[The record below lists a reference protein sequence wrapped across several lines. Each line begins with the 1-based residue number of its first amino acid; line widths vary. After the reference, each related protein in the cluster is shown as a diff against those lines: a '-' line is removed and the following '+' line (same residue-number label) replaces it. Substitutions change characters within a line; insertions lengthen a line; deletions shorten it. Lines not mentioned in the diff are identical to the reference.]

1 MNFFSEMQPIK
12 DFLDF
17 DQDAFYRAVPLDW
30 LLLITDVQN
39 STEAIN
45 QGRYKQVNMV
55 GASSIVAVSNALH
68 GEIFPFVFGGDGAT
82 ALIHES
88 QKDVVEKALRAAQQ
102 IAKEQ
107 FDMHLRVGFVSVKSL
122 RDSGH
127 DTLVGRYELPGGP
140 SLAFFRGDGF
150 DIAEKLVKSG
160 EGLLAPGPVQD
171 SAEAMA
177 GLSCRWAPL
186 YCDRGHMLSMM
197 IKSTEKGDS
206 QQVLRDVARKIH
218 RIVDFNSPLSHPI
231 KVKNLAAAST
241 SECSTL
247 ELKIIGRFGRHSL
260 GERLKIILEIFVAQ
274 LLLWTG
280 WKIKNFDM
288 RSYKQSLPV
297 NSDFRK
303 YDSVLRMVI
312 DCSESMFTQ
321 IQEILQEKNK
331 LGLLFYGMHLSP
343 TALMTCFVK
352 STDAGGHIHF
362 VDGND
367 GGYAL
372 AATQMK
378 KQMLVSTQ
386 RPEAL
391 PNC

>member
-17 DQDAFYRAVPLDW
+17 DQDAFYQAVPLDW
-30 LLLITDVQN
+30 LLLITDVKN
-39 STEAIN
+39 STEMIK

-82 ALIHES
+82 ALIRES
-88 QKDVVEKALRAAQQ
+88 QKDVVERALRAAQKN
-102 IAKEQ
+102 AKEQ
-107 FDMHLRVGFVSVKSL
+107 FDMHLRVGLVPVKSL
-122 RDSGH
+122 RDLGH
-127 DTLVGRYELPGGP
+127 DVMVGRYELPGGP
-140 SLAFFRGDGF
+140 SLAFFRGDGYE
-150 DIAEKLVKSG
+150 IAEKLVKSG

-171 SAEAMA
+171 AAAAMA

-186 YCDRGHMLSMM
+186 YCDRGHMLSLM
-197 IKSTEKGDS
+197 IKSTDNGEAQKIL
-206 QQVLRDVARKIH
+206 QDVARKIH
-218 RIVDFNSPLSHPI
+218 RIVDFDSPLSHPI
-231 KVKNLAAAST
+231 KVEKLSAAST
-241 SECSTL
+241 AESSKL
-247 ELKIIGRFGRHSL
+247 ELKILGRFGDGFSK
-260 GERLKIILEIFVAQ
+260 ERLKIIFEMLVAR

-280 WKIKNFDM
+280 WKVKNFDM
-288 RSYKQSLPV
+288 RSYTRSLPA

-303 YDSVLRMVI
+303 FDSVLRMVI
-312 DCSESMFTQ
+312 DCSESMFLQ
-321 IQEILQEKNK
+321 IDEILKEKNK
-331 LGLLFYGMHLSP
+331 LGLLYYGVHLSP

-362 VDGND
+362 VDGSD

-378 KQMLVSTQ
+378 KQMLVAGQ
-386 RPEAL
+386 RPNEL
-391 PNC
+391 PR